1 MIMKKAH
8 LSLWNNT
15 PTRQAILDFVS
26 AVTTPGSPDYVPPS
40 ERIATLD
47 NDGTLWCERP
57 LYVQFMGAL
66 DFLADMAEADASLR
80 DRQPYKAAYEKDM
93 AWLSEY
99 TSNEKIPEL
108 VGMLIQ
114 SAAGETQVDFEAR
127 ASRWLRNAHHPRF
140 NSLYT
145 KLIYRPMVELLDYL
159 RAHDFRVFICSGGGM
174 DYVRLVSETLYGVP
188 RENVIGSNMKLT
200 WEYHQGEPVLVR
212 QAGIVEPFNDGA
224 GKPVNIQLHVGR
236 APILA
241 AGNSNG
247 DIAMM
252 EFAASSGRPYLN
264 LLVHHD
270 DAEREYAYDTSAEQA
285 LEIAAELGWT
295 VISMEKDWKKIF

>member
-1 MIMKKAH
+1 MTTDLQYWNEGVAKKA
-8 LSLWNNT
+8 
-15 PTRQAILDFVS
+15 IVDFVTR
-26 AVTTPGSPDYVPPS
+26 VTQPGSPDFVPPA
-40 ERIATLD
+40 ERIATFD

-66 DFLADMAEADASLR
+66 DFLAVRAEVDVSLR

-93 AWLSEY
+93 DWLSIY
-99 TSNEKIPEL
+99 TSNEKLPEL

-114 SAAGETQVDFEAR
+114 SAAGETQAEFEER
-127 ASRWLRNAHHPRF
+127 ASLWLRSAHHPRF
-140 NSLYT
+140 DTLYT
-145 KLIYRPMVELLDYL
+145 ELIYQPMVELLDYL
-159 RAHDFRVFICSGGGM
+159 RACAFRVFICSGGGM
-174 DYVRLVSETLYGVP
+174 DYVRLVSEELYGVP

-200 WEYHQGEPVLVR
+200 WEYREEGPVLVR
-212 QAGIVEPFNDGA
+212 QAGIVDPFNDGP

-236 APILA
+236 PPILA

-252 EFAASSGRPYLN
+252 EFTAASGRPYLN

-270 DAEREYAYDTSAEQA
+270 DAEREYAYNDSAERA
-285 LEIAAELGWT
+285 LDLAAERRWT
-295 VISMEKDWKKIF
+295 VISMQEDWKEVF